1 MFIRVGLEC
10 LLRSRIACSVGVSE
24 STVSRVLARAG
35 LSKLSDLEPI
45 EPVLRYEHEAPGE
58 LLHIDTKKLGCI
70 VRPSHRVPGH
80 RRDSVDGAGWETLFV
95 AIDDHA
101 SEPPRSAAARL
112 APQAPSPTL
121 SRATKPAFTLPVRV
135 ASWWAALS
143 SPNTLSRASEMA
155 S

>member
-1 MFIRVGLEC
+1 M
-10 LLRSRIACSVGVSE
+10 A
-24 STVSRVLARAG
+24 TVSRYMVQAG
-35 LSKLSDLEPI
+35 LSRLKSLDPVEPI
-45 EPVLRYEHEAPGE
+45 RRYERATPGE